1 MKPWKPSRIRPSP
14 RDGRVHFRLQ
24 HMWNYVRRVWA
35 PANGYESNPYL
46 VVGVAPL

>member
-24 HMWNYVRRVWA
+24 HLWKYIRFVWA
-35 PANGYESNPYL
+35 PANGYASDPSQ
-46 VVGVAPL
+46 VAGVAPF